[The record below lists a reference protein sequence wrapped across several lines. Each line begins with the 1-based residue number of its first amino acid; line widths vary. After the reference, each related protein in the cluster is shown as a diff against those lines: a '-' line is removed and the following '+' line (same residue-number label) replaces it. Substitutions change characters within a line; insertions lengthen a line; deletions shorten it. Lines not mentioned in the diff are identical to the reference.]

1 MGEQYE
7 HVRRNGGGNMVG
19 ARRAHGA
26 AEPGGP
32 EPDIGRP
39 AHRARREGRVE
50 AREGKE
56 LQQERLGDG
65 RRIGRLRVERPEPG
79 QQEDRQPDVPFV
91 LLRDLVDGLEHRLA
105 GREQAQVVPDV
116 PVRRDD
122 LRLGDRVERAA
133 TPVEHQVDVGE
144 RLEPPSEPRGGLP
157 DALGDGANLAR
168 TLGQDGDDLVG
179 FAELDRAQDD
189 PLLLVGGHRRM
200 VAPEVL

>member
-1 MGEQYE
+1 M
-7 HVRRNGGGNMVG
+7 
-19 ARRAHGA
+19 
-26 AEPGGP
+26 
-32 EPDIGRP
+32 
-39 AHRARREGRVE
+39 E

-65 RRIGRLRVERPEPG
+65 RRIGRLRVEGPEPG
-79 QQEDRQPDVPFV
+79 QEEERQPDVPFV
-91 LLRDLVDGLEHRLA
+91 LFRNLVDGLEHRLA
-105 GREQAQVVPDV
+105 GREQAQVVADV

-122 LRLGDRVERAA
+122 LRLSDRVERAA

-157 DALGDGANLAR
+157 DALGDAANLAR